1 MKEYR
6 FLTSRW
12 FHPGAIAASGLT
24 LLVAMTTSAWAVN
37 NVNDNPVAGGIL
49 HVALGSDT
57 PTIDPSTTA
66 YSVAALVTRN
76 VLDSLVGQAEDNH
89 FTPWLAQRWEVSNDN
104 KLYTFHLRKD
114 VTFSDGTRL
123 DAAAVKYNFDRILDP
138 KTISPYS
145 KSLLGPVDSIETP
158 DGSTVVIRYK
168 TAFAPLL
175 QGLSLPYLG
184 IQSPTYLKNTL
195 NTSNTVVGSGPF
207 ILDSFVKGSGSRLSK
222 RADYHWGPGYATHQ
236 GPAWLDGIEFKYLP
250 ETAVRLGALNSGQ
263 VQAIDAI
270 PPVNYAQVTKNTRLQ
285 VITRENPGVNRVLY
299 LNIAQGPFKDVKVR
313 QAFQSSVNSE
323 AAVQATFFGT
333 VKPAHNVLGPT
344 TVDYDPSVA
353 ASWGFDINKANRLL
367 DEAGWKSKDSQG
379 YRTRDGHR
387 LTVRFIYVPGNVES
401 ADVALF
407 QAVQYQVK
415 QTGFDLQLDPV
426 DAGIF
431 ASRTASNDYDI
442 ASNFFVRPEPDILR
456 TVFHSS
462 FIPPQGNNHARVNT
476 IDDKLE
482 RAVGAGEEE
491 RKRLYHEIQHQVIDQ
506 AYVVPLYIPA
516 FQLGLS
522 RTVHGVN
529 WATNAKPNFYDAW
542 ISR

>member
-1 MKEYR
+1 M
-6 FLTSRW
+6 S
-12 FHPGAIAASGLT
+12 
-24 LLVAMTTSAWAVN
+24 VAMSAAAWAA
-37 NVNDNPVAGGIL
+37 DNADDKPVAGGIL

-76 VLDSLVGQAEDNH
+76 VLDSLVGQAEDNR
-89 FTPWLAQRWEVSNDN
+89 FTPWLAESWQVSDDN
-104 KLYTFHLRKD
+104 RQYTFHLRKD
-114 VTFSDGTRL
+114 VTFSDGTKL

-138 KTISPYS
+138 KTISPYA
-145 KSLLGPVDSIETP
+145 KSLLGPVDSIQAP
-158 DGSTVVIRYK
+158 DDSTVIIRYK

-184 IQSPTYLKNTL
+184 IQSATYLKNTA

-207 ILDSFVKGSGSRLSK
+207 ILDSFVKGSGSKLSK
-222 RADYHWGPGYATHQ
+222 RADYRWGPGYATHQ

-250 ETAVRLGALNSGQ
+250 ETSVRLGALNSGQ
-263 VQAIDAI
+263 AQAIDAI
-270 PPVNYAQVTKNTRLQ
+270 PPLNYAQVAKNPRLQ
-285 VITRENPGVNRVLY
+285 VLTRENPGVNRVLY
-299 LNIAQGPFKDVKVR
+299 LNIAQGPFKDLKVR
-313 QAFQSSVNSE
+313 QAFQSSINRD
-323 AAVQATFFGT
+323 AAVKATFFGT
-333 VKPAHNVLGPT
+333 VKPADNVLGPT
-344 TVDYDPSVA
+344 TVDYDPGVA
-353 ASWGFDINKANRLL
+353 SEWGFDLDKANRLL
-367 DEAGWKSKDSQG
+367 DEAGWQSKDAQS
-379 YRTRDGHR
+379 YRIQDGKR
-387 LTVRFIYVPGNVES
+387 LTVRFVYVPGNVES

-431 ASRTASNDYDI
+431 TSRTANNDYDI

-456 TVFHSS
+456 TVFHSA

-476 IDDKLE
+476 LDDKLE

-491 RKRLYHEIQHQVIDQ
+491 RKRLYQEIQHQVIGQ
-506 AYVVPLYIPA
+506 AYVVPLYVPA

-522 RTVHGVN
+522 RAVHGVN